1 MFDSDPCPRV
11 RKYAEVA
18 YKCRPGNHHI
28 YLEDWKQ

>member
-18 YKCRPGNHHI
+18 YKCRPGI
-28 YLEDWKQ
+28 VTLFI